1 MGSPVGLRR
10 AIRPRPVAWA
20 SVFLLAVLLAGPA
33 PAAAPARLQ
42 GRVLAAENGEPIGF
56 AEVAL
61 LPADTTMR
69 RVGGLT
75 NADGTFLLEA
85 VPGRYTVQIRA
96 LSYARKR
103 FEGVVLEAGRV
114 VPLSAALVSDA
125 IRQEEFVVEGR
136 LRQNTETAL
145 LAARQKAPSMSDAVS
160 AEQVRRTP
168 DKDAAEVLRR
178 VTGLSVAD
186 GKYVFVRGL
195 GERYSST
202 EVDGVRVASP
212 EQNKRVVP
220 LDLFPAGLLDRVVVQ
235 KTYTADRPGE
245 FGGGDVQVHTRDFP
259 GGRVW
264 RFSVSQSHAEGVT
277 GHDRL
282 TYASPGTDFFGFG
295 AGARAMPGAV
305 DDLTGGRPLVESSD
319 PELGF
324 PRSTLAEAGRAFRD
338 VWSPAARHA
347 VPSGSYSATYGD
359 ELRVLGRPLGLVQS
373 WSLTRSFDHESGHSR
388 FFIDTADTL
397 YDYAVS
403 RHTASTQLGG
413 VSAFSYRLSPSHT
426 VHLRGLY
433 TRSADDEVRTY
444 EGPDHN
450 RQEPMTGEFLNHRAT
465 RLMYVERS
473 VLSGA
478 VEGGHDFAHLG
489 GLHLDWQISRSEAR
503 RQQPDRR
510 ETVYDRLYFYDA
522 EWNLYPLWVLGSVG
536 SREYGDLKDRG
547 ACGSLSASLPVSFGP
562 LGRGK
567 LLVGYSRDDK
577 DRANYYRRF
586 NFYPG
591 TKVSQIRPPEEIFAD
606 SAFTGTRGTA
616 YVMEATL
623 SVDNYDA
630 RHRLRAGYLS
640 ADVPFGRRLRAT
652 IGVRVEHSLQEIESF
667 DLFFPEI
674 VTQRGRLDDTDWLP
688 SLNLNLAVAPAA
700 NLRLGA
706 SRTVSRPD
714 LNELSSSPALEYI
727 GGYQVAGNPDL
738 ERALIDNYDVRL
750 EGFPGLSEVLA
761 AGVFYKHLH
770 EPIEQVIQGGSPNLL
785 IPRNSDYGRNY
796 GIELEARARLER
808 LWPALRGFSLNAN
821 ATVISSKVRLK
832 ERLTEIGSNE
842 HPLQGQASHLV
853 NAALGYTSFAGRFDT
868 MVLLGIT
875 GKRLVQLSESPLGD
889 VCEQPT
895 QSLDATLTLLP
906 WRGLGVKLAARNLL
920 DPRIELRQGGLEV
933 SSHRKG
939 RSYSLSLSYP
949 S

>member
-1 MGSPVGLRR
+1 VG
-10 AIRPRPVAWA
+10 PRPAAWA
-20 SVFLLAVLLAGPA
+20 FAFVIALLVADPA
-33 PAAAPARLQ
+33 PAAAPARIQ
-42 GRVLAAENGEPIGF
+42 GRVLAAESGEPIGF

-69 RVGGLT
+69 RIGGLT

-85 VPGRYTVQIRA
+85 APGRYTVQVRA

-103 FEGVVLEAGRV
+103 FEGVVLTAGQV
-114 VPLSAALVSDA
+114 LPFSTALVTDA
-125 IRQEEFVVEGR
+125 IRQEEVVVEGR

-145 LAARQKAPSMSDAVS
+145 LAARQRAASLGDAVS

-202 EVDGVRVASP
+202 EVDGVRLTSP

-245 FGGGDVQVHTRDFP
+245 FGGGDIQVHTRDFP

-264 RFSVSQSHAEGVT
+264 RFSASQSYAEGVT
-277 GHDRL
+277 GHDLL
-282 TYASPGTDFFGFG
+282 TYASPGTDIFGFG
-295 AGARAMPGAV
+295 AGPRAVPGAL
-305 DDLTGGRPLVESSD
+305 DELTGGRPLVESSD
-319 PELGF
+319 PALGF
-324 PRSTLAEAGRAFRD
+324 SRSTLAEAGRAFGD
-338 VWSPAARHA
+338 VWSPAARHV
-347 VPSGSYSATYGD
+347 VPNGSYSATYGD
-359 ELRVLGRPLGLVQS
+359 EFRVLGRPLGLVQS
-373 WSLTRSFDHESGHSR
+373 WSLTRSFDHEDGASR
-388 FFIDTADTL
+388 FFNSATDTL

-450 RQEPMTGEFLNHRAT
+450 RQEPMTGEFLHHRAT

-478 VEGGHDFAHLG
+478 VEGKHTFAHHG

-510 ETVYDRLYFYDA
+510 ETIYDRRFFYDA
-522 EWNLYPLWVLGSVG
+522 QWNLYPLWVLGSVG

-547 ACGSLSASLPVSFGP
+547 AGGSLSASLPVSFGP

-567 LLVGYSRDDK
+567 LLLGYSQDDK
-577 DRANYYRRF
+577 DRTNYYRRF

-591 TKVSQIRPPEEIFAD
+591 TAVSQIRPPDEIFAD

-616 YVMEATL
+616 YVTEATL
-623 SVDNYDA
+623 SVDNYGA

-640 ADVPFGRRLRAT
+640 ADVPCGRRLRAT
-652 IGVRVEHSLQEIESF
+652 LGVRVERSLQEIESF

-674 VTQRGRLDDTDWLP
+674 VTQRGRLDDNDWLP
-688 SLNLNLAVAPAA
+688 SVNLNLAVTNTV

-714 LNELSSSPALEYI
+714 LNELSSSPALEYS
-727 GGYQVAGNPDL
+727 GGFQVAGNPDL
-738 ERALIDNYDVRL
+738 KRALIDNYDVRL

-761 AGVFYKHLH
+761 AGVFYKFLRQ
-770 EPIEQVIQGGSPNLL
+770 PIEQVIQGGSPNLL

-796 GIELEARARLER
+796 GLELEARVRLER
-808 LWPALRGFSLNAN
+808 LWPALRGLSLNAN
-821 ATVISSKVRLK
+821 TTFISSKVRLK

-842 HPLQGQASHLV
+842 HPLQGQAAHVV
-853 NAALGYTSFAGRFDT
+853 NAALGYTSPSSRFDA

-875 GKRLVQLSESPLGD
+875 GTRLVELSESPLGD
-889 VCEQPT
+889 IYEQPT
-895 QSLDATLTLLP
+895 GGLDATTTFVP
-906 WRGLGVKLAARNLL
+906 WAGLGVKLAARNLL
-920 DPRIELRQGGLEV
+920 DPRIEQRQGGLEV
-933 SSHRKG
+933 SAHRRG